1 MRHIRHVS
9 TVAKR
14 AELRYN
20 EGMKKIPE
28 EPKRPGLTQ
37 AMLDWHQAVPD
48 DRIAHLVRDAR
59 RGFGRC
65 LQLRLQQKGVALGHW
80 TFLRILWVR
89 DGLTQRELSDLA
101 GVMEPTTFAA
111 LRTMEGLGYITRQRR
126 PDNRKNIYVYLTDEG
141 RALRDQLV
149 PLAQEINDMAVEGVS
164 EEDLAATR
172 RVLNT
177 MISALLRFESKMVT
191 EKRRVT
197 LPEAP
202 KAKTIG

>member
-1 MRHIRHVS
+1 
-9 TVAKR
+9 
-14 AELRYN
+14 
-20 EGMKKIPE
+20 MKKAPV

-37 AMLDWHQAVPD
+37 AMLEWHQAVPN

-65 LQLRLQQKGVALGHW
+65 LQLRLQQRGVALGHW

-111 LRTMEGLGYITRQRR
+111 LRTMEGLGYIKRQRR
-126 PDNRKNIYVYLTDEG
+126 HDNRKNIYVYLTDEG

-149 PLAQEINDMAVEGVS
+149 PLAQEINDMAVEDVS
-164 EEDLAATR
+164 AEDLAATR
-172 RVLNT
+172 RVLNA
-177 MISALLRFESKMVT
+177 MISALLRYESKFVT
-191 EKRRVT
+191 EKRRVP
-197 LPEAP
+197 LPGELT
-202 KAKTIG
+202 KTKTIR